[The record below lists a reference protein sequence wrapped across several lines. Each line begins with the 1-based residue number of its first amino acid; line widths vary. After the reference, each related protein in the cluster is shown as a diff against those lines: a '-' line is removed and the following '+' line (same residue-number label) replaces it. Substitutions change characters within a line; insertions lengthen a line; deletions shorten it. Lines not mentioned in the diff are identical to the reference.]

1 MRISETE
8 LEGLKAFEPA
18 IFEDTRGY
26 FLETFSIKTY
36 CEAGLNSDFVQDNL
50 SISGKH
56 TLRGLHLQ
64 NPNPQGKLIMVLS
77 GAVLDVAVDVRV
89 GSPTFGRHVSI
100 VLDDQAHRQ
109 LWIPRGFAHGFLVLS
124 EEARFLYKCDAL
136 YDRGSEMNIRWN
148 DPDINIRW
156 IVQHPLLSEKDAAAP
171 LLRDL
176 TDRLPRYKE
185 LTPCGSL

>member
-8 LEGLKAFEPA
+8 LEGVKLLEPG
-18 IFEDTRGY
+18 IFRDPRGY
-26 FLETFSIKTY
+26 FLETFNVAKY
-36 CEAGLNSDFVQDNL
+36 REAGLHHDFVQDNL
-50 SISGKH
+50 SISRRH

-64 NPNPQGKLIMVLS
+64 NPNQQGKLVMVLS

-89 GSPTFGRHVSI
+89 GSPTFGRHVSV
-100 VLDDQAHRQ
+100 VLDAQTHRQ

-136 YDRGSEMNIRWN
+136 YDRGSEMSIRWN
-148 DPDINIRW
+148 DPDLNIDW
-156 IVQHPLLSEKDAAAP
+156 GVEHPLLSEKDAAAP

-176 TDRLPRYKE
+176 TDRLPRYKD
-185 LTPCGSL
+185 